1 MYESSAIFLRLDA
14 PPRETQQSQL
24 FPDGIGVDGME
35 FLFWGDVESALKL
48 GGVRQSQRTEGEPY
62 GEEVEVDL
70 NRRVWEVAARRW
82 IDGKLGAIFI
92 ECSYDSSRPSEF
104 LYGHL
109 KPLGLHAEL
118 GILASLVI
126 ATRQDPPGTRPLEGL
141 KVCITHVKT
150 SLIPHP
156 SGTTD
161 RERVFSELQA
171 LEKMAEREGSALGV
185 QWVMCESGMRIVV

>member
-82 IDGKLGAIFI
+82 IDGKLGAIFVSI
-92 ECSYDSSRPSEF
+92 GKS
-104 LYGHL
+104 
-109 KPLGLHAEL
+109 
-118 GILASLVI
+118 
-126 ATRQDPPGTRPLEGL
+126 TR
-141 KVCITHVKT
+141 
-150 SLIPHP
+150 SLIP
-156 SGTTD
+156 
-161 RERVFSELQA
+161 RQEA
-171 LEKMAEREGSALGV
+171 
-185 QWVMCESGMRIVV
+185 